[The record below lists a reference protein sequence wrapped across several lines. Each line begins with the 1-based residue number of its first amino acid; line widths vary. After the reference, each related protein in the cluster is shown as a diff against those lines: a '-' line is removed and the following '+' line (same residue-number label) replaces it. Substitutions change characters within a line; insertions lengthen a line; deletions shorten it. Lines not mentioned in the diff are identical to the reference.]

1 MQTMRTPRTTF
12 LRLARMRERA
22 TTPTPKSERVWVNT
36 DTNVYHSEG
45 DRFYEKM
52 KHGKYMTESEAIQGG
67 YRAAKK

>member
-1 MQTMRTPRTTF
+1 M
-12 LRLARMRERA
+12 
-22 TTPTPKSERVWVNT
+22 NT